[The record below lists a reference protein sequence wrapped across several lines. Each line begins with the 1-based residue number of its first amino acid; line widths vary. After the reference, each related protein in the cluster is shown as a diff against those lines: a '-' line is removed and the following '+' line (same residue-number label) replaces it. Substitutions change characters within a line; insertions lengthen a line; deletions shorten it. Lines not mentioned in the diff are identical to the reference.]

1 MVTSSITGKG
11 WTSWRR
17 GGQIQGLCDFPETGE
32 EVSGRVKVKAEGAGQ
47 GCCATSPQALRGS
60 PVIQVM
66 SVVGLFILSTG
77 LHWTQ
82 SQNPII
88 PPWLCEGC
96 RMNRD
101 KAKMSQ
107 LTKCL
112 FFSSNKSNT
121 ENIKNERRATQNPT
135 NLDQSLFMFSVYLP
149 LVIFDCVH

>member
-1 MVTSSITGKG
+1 
-11 WTSWRR
+11 
-17 GGQIQGLCDFPETGE
+17 
-32 EVSGRVKVKAEGAGQ
+32 
-47 GCCATSPQALRGS
+47 
-60 PVIQVM
+60 
-66 SVVGLFILSTG
+66 
-77 LHWTQ
+77 
-82 SQNPII
+82 
-88 PPWLCEGC
+88 
-96 RMNRD
+96 MNRD